1 VSCSRSGGEAKRRE
15 GPSGSSYGR
24 NVLISVGAVA
34 VMSLMALANNVV
46 IARLCGPE
54 GRGVYGVSVAIGALA
69 LPLASLGLGQ
79 ATTWQLGRGRS
90 LAQLLGLA
98 RRLIGLNLVLALAT
112 SGIIAC
118 GWRLSSNHTAL
129 TAVLAAALALPAQ
142 VIVELG
148 RGVALGRARAL
159 AYNLCSAVVIATLLG
174 LNLITAARGPSWVLI
189 NLVLANWAVALV
201 LIGLSLRASVEPPEP
216 TLTRSSLSYGWR
228 SAVVAL
234 CDAAM
239 LRIDYLIAAP
249 IVGLAAIGIY
259 AIADQISHLMAWAG
273 LLAGKMMLPE
283 AARDSDGRASLAKL
297 GFACRL
303 LIAVLLAA
311 SLLAAAAGA
320 WVIVALFGQAFESAY
335 LALLILLPATI
346 AKGLQAL
353 IATWLQ
359 GRGAQ
364 QPIVRG
370 SAIAVA
376 VEAVAVASLAL
387 TIGWLGIAIAKTVAH
402 VLQLGLSMRAL
413 QAHRRELG
421 LDEGEHL
428 LPGGRWLLD
437 REDLAA
443 LRRWLDRRRTT

>member
-1 VSCSRSGGEAKRRE
+1 MSEPRR
-15 GPSGSSYGR
+15 GSYGR
-24 NVLISVGAVA
+24 NVLISVGAVV
-34 VMSLMALANNVV
+34 VMSLMALGNNVV
-46 IARLCGPE
+46 IARWCGPE
-54 GRGVYGVSVAIGALA
+54 GRGVYGVAVAIGALA

-79 ATTWQLGRGRS
+79 ATTWQLGQGRS

-98 RRLIGLNLVLALAT
+98 RRLLGLNLTLALVAT
-112 SGIIAC
+112 GIVALT
-118 GWRLSSNHTAL
+118 WRLSSSHAAL

-159 AYNLCSAVVIATLLG
+159 AYNLCSAVVIAVLLM
-174 LNLITAARGPSWVLI
+174 LNLITAARGPDWVLI

-201 LIGLSLRASVEPPEP
+201 LIGLSLKTAARRPEP
-216 TLTRSSLSYGWR
+216 ALTRSSLSYGWR

-234 CDAAM
+234 GDAAM
-239 LRIDYLIAAP
+239 LRIDYLIGAP
-249 IVGLAAIGIY
+249 IVGLAAIGVY

-283 AARDSDGRASLAKL
+283 AARDSDGRASLLKL

-303 LIAVLLAA
+303 LIAVLLVG
-311 SLLAAAAGA
+311 SLLVAAVGA

-335 LALLILLPATI
+335 LALLILLPATL
-346 AKGLQAL
+346 AKSLQAL

-359 GRGAQ
+359 GRSVQ

-376 VEAVAVASLAL
+376 VEAVAVAILAFAV
-387 TIGWLGIAIAKTVAH
+387 GWFGIAIAKTTAH

-413 QAHRRELG
+413 QAHCRELG
-421 LDEGEHL
+421 LSDGGL

-443 LRRWLDRRRTT
+443 LRRWLDRRRAA

>member
-1 VSCSRSGGEAKRRE
+1 VSASQSEGKR
-15 GPSGSSYGR
+15 GSYGR
-24 NVLISVGAVA
+24 NVLISAGAVV
-34 VMSLMALANNVV
+34 VMSLMALANNIV
-46 IARLCGPE
+46 IARACGPE
-54 GRGVYGVSVAIGALA
+54 GRGVYGVAVAIGALA
-69 LPLASLGLGQ
+69 QPLASLGLGQ
-79 ATTWQLGRGRS
+79 AMTWQLSRGRS
-90 LAQLLGLA
+90 LAQLLGLG
-98 RRLIGLNLVLALAT
+98 RRLLGLNLVLALVSA
-112 SGIIAC
+112 GIVAL
-118 GWRLSSNHTAL
+118 GWRLSWNQAAL

-159 AYNLCSAVVIATLLG
+159 AYNLCSAVSIAVLLG
-174 LNLITAARGPSWVLI
+174 LNLITAARGPDWVLI
-189 NLVLANWAVALV
+189 NLVLAHWSIALV
-201 LIGLSLRASVEPPEP
+201 LIGLSLRTAALRPEP
-216 TLTRSSLSYGWR
+216 ALTRSSLSYGWR

-234 CDAAM
+234 GDAAM

-249 IVGLAAIGIY
+249 VVGLAAIGIY

-283 AARDSDGRASLAKL
+283 AARDSDGRASLVKL

-303 LIAVLLAA
+303 LIAVLLVG
-311 SLLAAAAGA
+311 SLLVAAVGA

-335 LALLILLPATI
+335 LALLILLPATL
-346 AKGLQAL
+346 AKSLQAL
-353 IATWLQ
+353 ISTWLQ
-359 GRGAQ
+359 GRSVQ

-376 VEAVAVASLAL
+376 VEVIAVAILAFAV
-387 TIGWLGIAIAKTVAH
+387 GWLGIAIAKTVAH

-413 QAHRRELG
+413 QAHCREHG
-421 LDEGEHL
+421 LDQGEHL

-443 LRRWLDRRRTT
+443 LRRWLDRRRTA